1 MRGGPPKMVQPLQPS
16 RRPFCRVAWLGIMGL
31 ALLTACQAA
40 PPSPEQLKIGTLL
53 PITGDLSQYG
63 SGMQETAQWA
73 VDTANACGGVLGQP
87 ISLVAAD
94 DQTDPVAAASAIA
107 KLVES
112 DRVTGLVGGASSS
125 VASATIDLAVRQ
137 KVVMISPSSTSP
149 IFSDRASDFNGFWFR
164 TAPPDT
170 FQGKALAK
178 LAKTQGY
185 KTVALL
191 AVNNDYGNGLLSA
204 FVPEFEKL
212 GGTVVNKDKPTRY
225 PPDSS
230 TFDSIVNDA
239 FKPRQAGGAT
249 LAPEAVL
256 LIAYPETG
264 SLILKAAYQQGLL
277 GRQTQVLVTDGMKES
292 KIAELAGRNGQGEYI
307 AAGVIG
313 TAPKPG
319 GPALKEFQSQY
330 EQKFRRSPKIFDP
343 NTWDAT
349 VALILAAE
357 MAKSAQGVALRDAL
371 RQVANPPGEKVTDVC
386 AALKLIRSG
395 QKVNYQ
401 GASST
406 IDFNPQGD
414 VVGSYELWTI
424 QADGTIGTIGAIA
437 VDQ

>member
-1 MRGGPPKMVQPLQPS
+1 MIRRSQRVS
-16 RRPFCRVAWLGIMGL
+16 RWHAAIRPWVGATGLWLLTAG
-31 ALLTACQAA
+31 LTACQS
-40 PPSPEQLKIGTLL
+40 PPPPPDQLKIGTLL

-63 SGMQETAQWA
+63 SAMQDTAQLA
-73 VDTANACGGVLGQP
+73 VDTANACGGVLGRS
-87 ISLVAAD
+87 IALVAAD
-94 DQTDPVAAASAIA
+94 DQTDPVAAAAA
-107 KLVES
+107 MTKLVES
-112 DRVTGLVGGASSS
+112 DRVTALVGGASSS

-149 IFSDRASDFNGFWFR
+149 VFSDRAADFQGFWFR

-191 AVNNDYGNGLLSA
+191 AVNNEYGNGLLSA

-239 FKPRQAGGAT
+239 FRAGRLGSAAGS
-249 LAPEAVL
+249 LDAVL

-264 SLILKAAYQQGLL
+264 SLVLKAAYQQGLL
-277 GRQTQVLVTDGMKES
+277 GRQTEVLVTDGLKEA
-292 KIAELAGRNGQGEYI
+292 KLAELAGRNSRGEYV
-307 AAGVIG
+307 AAGIIG
-313 TAPKPG
+313 TAPSSG
-319 GPALKEFQSQY
+319 GPALKEFQAKY

-349 VALILAAE
+349 VGLILAAE
-357 MAKSAQGVALRDAL
+357 MAKSSQGIALRDAI

-386 AALKLIRSG
+386 AALKFIRAG

-401 GASST
+401 GASGAV
-406 IDFNPQGD
+406 DFNAQGD
-414 VVGSYELWTI
+414 VMGSYEVWTV

-437 VDQ
+437 VDK